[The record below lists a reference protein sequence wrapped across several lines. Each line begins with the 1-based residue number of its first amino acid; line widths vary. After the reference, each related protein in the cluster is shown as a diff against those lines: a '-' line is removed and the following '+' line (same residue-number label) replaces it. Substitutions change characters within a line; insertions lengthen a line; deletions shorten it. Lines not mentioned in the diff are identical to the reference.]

1 MKNEETAYS
10 EKTQYEESQA
20 NVQPEKENVENKSAE
35 KENSEK
41 ENSGKEPLW
50 KKAASGM
57 GMGILLGSISSFATT
72 KAFAGEENEAVE
84 EETVSEEQPAWS
96 DGDVDIASG
105 VTDDMSFSQAFSA
118 ARAEVGSGGCFE
130 WRGNVYSTFTA
141 EEWNSMSAEEKAE
154 YNDHFSWGGSGA
166 SENNETAAENS
177 AANETVA
184 NDATSQS
191 NGGQAAGT
199 RTAESQASETQTS
212 GNHTSNN
219 QASGNNIAE
228 NQNGEEGDV
237 EVVDVWHSD
246 EVGGNY
252 AHVKIDGEDY
262 MFGDFDEDG
271 KFDVAAADF
280 NGDGHFSED
289 EVEDI
294 SELDLKV
301 SDLTDEPIREEQE
314 GEDVVILGVSH
325 DDETGM
331 NSAGLIVDNNM
342 VVLVDVDGKDDKFD
356 VMVSDSNGDGTISEN
371 EINEMTDVSNMDWK
385 VSDFEEA
392 SDLYA
397 DNGGDYIAEN

>member
-10 EKTQYEESQA
+10 EKTQYEESQV

-199 RTAESQASETQTS
+199 RTAESQASESQTS
-212 GNHTSNN
+212 DNHTSNN

-237 EVVDVWHSD
+237 EVVDVWHFND
-246 EVGGNY
+246 IGGNG

-262 MFGDFDEDG
+262 LLVDYDGDG

-280 NGDGHFSED
+280 NGDGHFSDD
-289 EVEDI
+289 ESADI
-294 SELDLKV
+294 SDLDLKV

-314 GEDVVILGVSH
+314 AEDVVTHVE
-325 DDETGM
+325 ETGG
-331 NSAGLIVDNNM
+331 NAAGLIVDNNM
-342 VVLVDVDGKDDKFD
+342 VVLVDVDGNDDKFD
-356 VMVSDSNGDGTISEN
+356 FMVSDSNGDGTISEN
-371 EINEMTDVSNMDWK
+371 EINEMTNVSNMDLK

-397 DNGGDYIAEN
+397 DNGGDYISEN

>member
-166 SENNETAAENS
+166 SENSETAAENS

-191 NGGQAAGT
+191 DGGQAAGT
-199 RTAESQASETQTS
+199 RTAESQTSESQTS
-212 GNHTSNN
+212 DNHTSNN
-219 QASGNNIAE
+219 QASGNNTAE

-237 EVVDVWHSD
+237 EVVDVWHFND
-246 EVGGNY
+246 IGGNG

-262 MFGDFDEDG
+262 VLVDYDGDG
-271 KFDVAAADF
+271 KFDVAAGDL
-280 NGDGHFSED
+280 NGDGLISDD
-289 EVEDI
+289 ESADI
-294 SELDLKV
+294 SDLDLKV
-301 SDLTDEPIREEQE
+301 SDLTDEPIHNNDDSGDEN
-314 GEDVVILGVSH
+314 VVILGVVH
-325 DDETGM
+325 DEETGA
-331 NSAGLIVDNNM
+331 NGAGVLVNNEFA
-342 VVLVDVDGKDDKFD
+342 VLVDVDGDERFD
-356 VMVSDSNGDGTISEN
+356 VLSSDDNGDGEISSN
-371 EINEMTDVSNMDWK
+371 EISDISDLDLK
-385 VSDFEEA
+385 VSDFEDA

-397 DNGGDYIAEN
+397 DNGGDYISEN

>member
-10 EKTQYEESQA
+10 EKTQYEESQV

-199 RTAESQASETQTS
+199 RTAESQASESQ
-212 GNHTSNN
+212 TSNN

-237 EVVDVWHSD
+237 EVVDVWHFND
-246 EVGGNY
+246 IGGNG

-262 MFGDFDEDG
+262 LLVDYDGDG

-280 NGDGHFSED
+280 NGDGHFSDD
-289 EVEDI
+289 ESADI
-294 SELDLKV
+294 SDLDLKV

-314 GEDVVILGVSH
+314 SEIIHLSGIVRYANRYQKDLG
-325 DDETGM
+325 
-331 NSAGLIVDNNM
+331 I
-342 VVLVDVDGKDDKFD
+342 GKKRQHYTYGHKQQHSFKLHHNYSSFHLYNHLHYLHTDP
-356 VMVSDSNGDGTISEN
+356 MPPQNRSLSNPC
-371 EINEMTDVSNMDWK
+371 WK
-385 VSDFEEA
+385 HLSFH
-392 SDLYA
+392 LFHFLR
-397 DNGGDYIAEN
+397 

>member
-10 EKTQYEESQA
+10 EKTQYEESQV
-20 NVQPEKENVENKSAE
+20 NVQPEKENVENESAE

-72 KAFAGEENEAVE
+72 KAFAGEENEEVE

-166 SENNETAAENS
+166 SENNGTAAENA

-199 RTAESQASETQTS
+199 RTAESQASESQTS
-212 GNHTSNN
+212 DNHTSNN
-219 QASGNNIAE
+219 QASGNNTAE

-289 EVEDI
+289 EIEDI

-301 SDLTDEPIREEQE
+301 SDCIDEPIHNNDDSGDEN
-314 GEDVVILGVSH
+314 VVILGVVH
-325 DDETGM
+325 DEETGA
-331 NSAGLIVDNNM
+331 NGAGVLVNNEFA
-342 VVLVDVDGKDDKFD
+342 VLVDVDGDERFD
-356 VMVSDSNGDGTISEN
+356 VLSSDDNGDGEISSN
-371 EINEMTDVSNMDWK
+371 EISDISDLDLK

>member
-10 EKTQYEESQA
+10 EKTQYEESQV

-72 KAFAGEENEAVE
+72 KAFAGEENEEVE

-96 DGDVDIASG
+96 DGDVNIASG

-191 NGGQAAGT
+191 DGGQAAGT
-199 RTAESQASETQTS
+199 RTAESQTSESQTS
-212 GNHTSNN
+212 DNHTSNN
-219 QASGNNIAE
+219 QASENNTAE

-237 EVVDVWHSD
+237 EVVDAWHFDDTGNNYVQIKVDGQEYLLADVNGD
-246 EVGGNY
+246 EQFDL
-252 AHVKIDGEDY
+252 ALS
-262 MFGDFDEDG
+262 DFDG
-271 KFDVAAADF
+271 
-280 NGDGHFSED
+280 NGHFSED
-289 EVEDI
+289 EIEDI
-294 SELDLKV
+294 SDLDLKV
-301 SDLTDEPIREEQE
+301 SDCIDEPIHNNDDSGDEN
-314 GEDVVILGVSH
+314 VVILGVVH
-325 DDETGM
+325 DEETGA
-331 NSAGLIVDNNM
+331 NEAGVLVNNEFA
-342 VVLVDVDGKDDKFD
+342 VLVDVDGDERFD
-356 VMVSDSNGDGTISEN
+356 VLSSDDNGDGEISSN
-371 EINEMTDVSNMDWK
+371 EISDISDLDLK

>member
-10 EKTQYEESQA
+10 EKTQYEESQV
-20 NVQPEKENVENKSAE
+20 NVQPEKENVENKSTE

-72 KAFAGEENEAVE
+72 KAFAGEENEEVE

-166 SENNETAAENS
+166 SENNETAAEKS

-199 RTAESQASETQTS
+199 RTAESQASESQTS
-212 GNHTSNN
+212 DNHTSNN
-219 QASGNNIAE
+219 QASGNNTAE

-237 EVVDVWHSD
+237 EVVDVWHFND
-246 EVGGNY
+246 IGGNG

-262 MFGDFDEDG
+262 LLVDYDGDG

-280 NGDGHFSED
+280 NGDGHFSDD
-289 EVEDI
+289 ESADI
-294 SELDLKV
+294 SDLDLKV
-301 SDLTDEPIREEQE
+301 SDLTDEPIHNNDDSGDEN
-314 GEDVVILGVSH
+314 VVILGVVH
-325 DDETGM
+325 DEETGA
-331 NSAGLIVDNNM
+331 NGAGVLVNNEFA
-342 VVLVDVDGKDDKFD
+342 VLVDVDGDERFD
-356 VMVSDSNGDGTISEN
+356 VLSSDDNGDGEISSN
-371 EINEMTDVSNMDWK
+371 EISDISDLDLK